1 MKLYH
6 GASTENRESI
16 RRHGLKVRH
25 PETGEQ
31 LSITGGIFFSSK
43 LLEREEQVDI
53 WEVDTSGLPIIIDD
67 TDESLDPEDTWWVL
81 YPPFEVPPERLIL
94 LDSHSEPHP
103 VKTNDTASRADN
115 PSRERG

>member
-6 GASTENRESI
+6 GTETTNRESI
-16 RRHGLKVRH
+16 GKRGLKINH
-25 PETGEQ
+25 PETGEM

-43 LLEREEQVDI
+43 LPEPLPQIDV

-67 TDESLDPEDTWWVL
+67 TDTPLDQEDTWWVL
-81 YPPFEVPPERLIL
+81 YPPSEVGPERLTL
-94 LDSHSEPHP
+94 LKSHSEPNP
-103 VKTNDTASRADN
+103 VSETASRASN